1 MARPTGSQR
10 SMVRLF
16 STYAAI
22 TLVPVLVRALVLAVT
37 FRSDANQRGL
47 QQGRSEA
54 TLIAQTAIEPQLD
67 GRPLSAGISD
77 RDLDTLRRL
86 VNGAVRQGD
95 VLRLRL
101 RDLAGSVVFSDDGSG
116 FGVKPDD
123 EALEA
128 ARGEVVSHLTN
139 LN

>member
-1 MARPTGSQR
+1 MARPTGSRR

-16 STYAAI
+16 TTYAAI
-22 TLVPVLVRALVLAVT
+22 TLVPVLLLALVLAVT

-47 QQGRSEA
+47 QQGRAEA

-67 GRPLSAGISD
+67 GRPLSAGLGAED
-77 RDLDTLRRL
+77 RTTLKRL

-101 RDLAGSVVFSDDGSG
+101 RDLAGNVVFSDDG
-116 FGVKPDD
+116 
-123 EALEA
+123 
-128 ARGEVVSHLTN
+128 
-139 LN
+139 